1 MLVPVSWGK
10 VLPPYAMPEAKKT
23 NPATDLPVQGESR
36 RAFLRD
42 ASAVGLLSTLPAS
55 LFAQAPAGAGAPMP
69 AETMAP
75 HTQMPPVAK
84 PSRTVRFGV
93 CGMSHD
99 HIYGMTEAMIRGG
112 GELVSVYAAEP
123 ERGAAFLK
131 RFPQAKLVSTEDAV
145 LQDQS
150 LQLVLSSAI
159 PAERAS
165 IGVRALRAGKCYLSD
180 KPGMTTL
187 EQLAEVRKAIA
198 ETGKIYA
205 IMYSERLEV
214 RAAVEAGY
222 LVQAGAIGKVIQ
234 TINIAPHQITQRVGD
249 NGGGTGRP
257 EWFWHPEQY
266 GGILTDIGSH
276 QVDQF
281 LFYTGCT
288 EAEVVASQVSNVRH
302 PEHPQ
307 FQDFGDM
314 MLRGN
319 HGFGYVR
326 LDWFTPHGLGTWGDG
341 RLFIL
346 GTDGYIELR
355 KYADI
360 AGRPGGNHLFLVDKN
375 AAHYMN
381 CSNVPLPFGPQ
392 FIADVANGTHV
403 AQDQTQCLLAA
414 ELVLRAQGKAVHAII
429 T

>member
-1 MLVPVSWGK
+1 MKITRNSASTHTP
-10 VLPPYAMPEAKKT
+10 
-23 NPATDLPVQGESR
+23 DR
-36 RAFLRD
+36 RSFLRD
-42 ASAVGLLSTLPAS
+42 AGSLGLMSAFPGAMLGQGAGMP
-55 LFAQAPAGAGAPMP
+55 APAQEMAAANAP
-69 AETMAP
+69 AI
-75 HTQMPPVAK
+75 AK
-84 PSRTVRFGV
+84 PSRAVRFGV

-99 HIYGMTEAMIRGG
+99 HIYGMVEAMIRGG

-123 ERGAAFLK
+123 ERGAAFAK
-131 RFPQAKLVSTEDAV
+131 RYPRAKLVATEDAV
-145 LQDQS
+145 LEDPS
-150 LQLVLSSAI
+150 LLLVLSSAV
-159 PAERAS
+159 PNERAP
-165 IGVRALRAGKCYLSD
+165 IGIRAMRHGKDYLSD
-180 KPGMTTL
+180 KPGVLTL
-187 EQLAEVRKAIA
+187 EQLAEVRKAVA
-198 ETGKIYA
+198 ETGKTYA
-205 IMYSERLEV
+205 IMYSELLEV

-222 LVQAGAIGKVIQ
+222 LVQAGKIGKVIQ
-234 TINIAPHQITQRVGD
+234 TINIAPHQINQRPG
-249 NGGGTGRP
+249 NAGGGAGRP
-257 EWFWHPEQY
+257 AWFWDPARN

-288 EAEVVASQVSNVRH
+288 QAEVVASQVSNVRH
-302 PEHPQ
+302 PDHPQ

-326 LDWFTPHGLGTWGDG
+326 LDWFTPFGLGTWGDG

-360 AGRPGGNHLFLVDKN
+360 AGRKGGDHLFIVDKDR
-375 AAHYMN
+375 ARYMD
-381 CSNVPLPFGPQ
+381 CSQVTLPFGPQ

-414 ELVLRAQGKAVHAII
+414 ELVLKAQKNATHVRI